1 MNNTEISLLMT
12 SIYLVLE
19 SAKKVRVK
27 FSQDQSSLN
36 DDDLSF
42 YEMILDIKR
51 NKNSMYSI
59 SYCDSYD
66 HERGIIEINCVY
78 LATYIMHLLERE
90 FLTGDLTIEV
100 LNNTVQ
106 IARMKVNYQ

>member
-1 MNNTEISLLMT
+1 MNNTEINLLMT

-19 SAKKVRVK
+19 VVKKVRVK

-36 DDDLSF
+36 DDNLSF
-42 YEMILDIKR
+42 YEMTLDIKR

-66 HERGIIEINCVY
+66 GVRGEIEINCVY

-90 FLTGDLTIEV
+90 FLTGDLTIQV
-100 LNNTVQ
+100 LNSTVQ
-106 IARMKVNYQ
+106 IARMNVNYN